1 MSESPP
7 HGAELHPHPHPW
19 RVFTATSIGV
29 IAVFV
34 AMSGLTVALPTLSR
48 ELGATPAQSTWIL
61 LGYMVVTTALILV
74 FGRLADIIGRR
85 PLYLAGLIVFTVAS
99 ALCVVSPSAEV
110 LIAARILQGV
120 GAAAVVTNN
129 TALLTDTFPPRLLSR
144 ALGWNATVAAFGQ
157 IVGPVV
163 GGAATTLFGWRGLFV
178 AVLGIALIAT
188 TASVMVIPRTVGRI
202 RSREPFDVAG
212 AILSTAL
219 LTVVVLALTP
229 GSSSVSR
236 LPWLYGAVSLVVA
249 VLLVVVQRRRAHP
262 LIDLSLFA
270 DRGISMVLL
279 AGLLTAAAT
288 YAVALIISLYVQAVD
303 GTSPFVAGLLVTPV
317 AAGTV
322 IAAAAAG
329 WLVTRIAPRTLA
341 AGGMVM
347 NTAGV
352 LGVALVLSADRSL
365 PVTAL
370 FLFLIGTGIGLFMT
384 PSTSVL
390 MLTVPP
396 QRRGIANGMRST
408 LQNVGNLLSTAIV
421 VAIIPIGLGAAAQQA
436 AYGGSPSAFDA
447 AGLNRF
453 VDNLQLAGVVLAALS
468 AVGIAVCLSFP
479 RHRMPTPEA
488 EVPSVSEYATTKECA

>member
-1 MSESPP
+1 MSESPTR
-7 HGAELHPHPHPW
+7 AAARPHPHPW
-19 RVFTATSIGV
+19 RVFAATSVGV

-74 FGRLADIIGRR
+74 FGRLADIVGRR
-85 PLYLAGLIVFTVAS
+85 PLYLSGLIVFTLAS
-99 ALCVVSPSAEV
+99 TLCIVSPSAEF
-110 LIAARILQGV
+110 LIVARVLQGI

-129 TALLTDTFPPRLLSR
+129 TALLTDTFPPHLLSR
-144 ALGWNATVAAFGQ
+144 ALGWNATVAAIGQ
-157 IVGPVV
+157 IIGPVV
-163 GGAATTLFGWRGLFV
+163 GGAATALFGWRGLFA

-188 TASVMVIPRTVGRI
+188 AASLLVIPRRVGGI
-202 RSREPFDVAG
+202 RSREPFDLAG
-212 AILSTAL
+212 AILATTL
-219 LTVVVLALTP
+219 LTAVVLALTP
-229 GSSSVSR
+229 SSSAAW
-236 LPWLYGAVSLVVA
+236 LPWCFGAMSLVVG
-249 VLLVVVQRRRAHP
+249 VLLIVVQRRRAHP

-270 DRGISMVLL
+270 DRGISLVLL
-279 AGLLTAAAT
+279 AGLLTATAT

-322 IAAAAAG
+322 IAASAAG
-329 WLVTRIAPRTLA
+329 WLVIRIAPRTLA
-341 AGGMVM
+341 ATGMAL
-347 NTAGV
+347 NTVGV
-352 LGVALVLSADRSL
+352 LGVAVVLSADGSL

-390 MLTVPP
+390 MLTVPA

-436 AYGGSPSAFDA
+436 AYGGSPAAFDDA
-447 AGLNRF
+447 DLSRF
-453 VDNLQLAGVVLAALS
+453 VDNLQLAGVVLGAMSAA
-468 AVGIAVCLSFP
+468 GIAVCLSFP
-479 RHRMPTPEA
+479 RRMPTPEA
-488 EVPSVSEYATTKECA
+488 EVRPVPEYATTKESA

>member
-1 MSESPP
+1 MSEVSTR
-7 HGAELHPHPHPW
+7 GAMLHAHPW
-19 RVFTATSIGV
+19 RVFAATSIGV

-48 ELGATPAQSTWIL
+48 ELDATPTQTTWIL

-74 FGRLADIIGRR
+74 FGRLADIVGRR
-85 PLYLAGLIVFTVAS
+85 PLYLSGLIVFTLAS
-99 ALCVVSPSAEV
+99 ALCIVSPSAEFLMV
-110 LIAARILQGV
+110 ARILQGV

-129 TALLTDTFPPRLLSR
+129 TALLTDTFPPHLLSR
-144 ALGWNATVAAFGQ
+144 ALGWNATVAALGQ
-157 IVGPVV
+157 IIGPVV
-163 GGAATTLFGWRGLFV
+163 GGAATALIGWRGLFV

-188 TASVMVIPRTVGRI
+188 VSSLLVIPRSVGRI
-202 RSREPFDVAG
+202 RSREPFDLAG
-212 AILSTAL
+212 ALLATTL
-219 LTVVVLALTP
+219 LTVVVLALSPGP
-229 GSSSVSR
+229 GSAAW
-236 LPWLYGAVSLVVA
+236 LPWSYAAVGVIVA
-249 VLLVVVQRRRAHP
+249 VVLVVVQRRRAHP
-262 LIDLSLFA
+262 LIDLTLFA
-270 DRGISMVLL
+270 DRGISLVLL
-279 AGLLTAAAT
+279 AGLLTATAT

-322 IAAAAAG
+322 IAASAAG

-341 AGGMVM
+341 ASGMVL

-352 LGVALVLSADRSL
+352 LGVALVLSADGSL

-390 MLTVPP
+390 MLTVPA

-421 VAIIPIGLGAAAQQA
+421 VAIVPIGLGAAAQQA
-436 AYGGSPSAFDA
+436 AYGGSPAAFDA
-447 AGLNRF
+447 AELNRF
-453 VDNLQLAGVVLAALS
+453 VDNLQLAGVVLGALS
-468 AVGIAVCLSFP
+468 AVGIVVCLCFP
-479 RHRMPTPEA
+479 RHQMPRPQETAP
-488 EVPSVSEYATTKECA
+488 VPEYATTKESA